1 MKIKLAIAVALM
13 LAACAPPQSGAEA
26 TVRGI
31 YDQVQQH
38 IGREVTPREAIPMS
52 DDLAALL
59 ERAEAA
65 ADARDEPFIDGDLA
79 ANCQDCQSLTG
90 LEIGPQA
97 GPEPVPAERGHT
109 LLEARFVING
119 NEERAV
125 IYDLIETPHGWR
137 VDNILAEGFNL
148 RAEAESYLADA
159 TDANAAGAVAAP
171 PSP

>member
-1 MKIKLAIAVALM
+1 MKHAGLSLALAFALT
-13 LAACAPPQSGAEA
+13 ACVPPQSGAEA

-31 YDQVQQH
+31 YDEVQQH
-38 IGREVTPREAIPMS
+38 IGGEVTPTDSIPMT
-52 DDLAALL
+52 DDLIALL

-65 ADARDEPFIDGDLA
+65 ADARGEPFIDGDLA

-90 LEIGPQA
+90 LEIGPQT
-97 GPEPVPAERGHT
+97 GPEPVPAQSGHT

-125 IYDLIETPHGWR
+125 IYDLVQTSEGWR
-137 VDNILAEGFNL
+137 VDNILAEGFDL
-148 RAEAESYLADA
+148 RAEAQSYLAEASAA
-159 TDANAAGAVAAP
+159 TSAAAP